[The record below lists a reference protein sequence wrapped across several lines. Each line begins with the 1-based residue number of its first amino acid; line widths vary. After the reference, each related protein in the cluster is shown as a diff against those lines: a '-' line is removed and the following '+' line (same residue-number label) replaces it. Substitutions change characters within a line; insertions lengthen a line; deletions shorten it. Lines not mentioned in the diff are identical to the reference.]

1 MSLLFSRFQHAS
13 ISSPFP
19 LLLTTTLLL
28 ASIAASL
35 FTSTRH
41 SLLTSACAW
50 LAISVYTTSRI
61 GLRSLL
67 DAAPN
72 QKLAWAAGYLFSLA
86 SVEERSVGNNARTIW
101 WAKALLPLAVWGVS
115 STIASTGFLPTT
127 HATNYSETG
136 VFVSGRES
144 PTGSDKPGNAVSA
157 GSLGRHGAKTPL
169 VILSASAVAAV
180 YTSSATN
187 TVLSLGLSYTLLA
200 ALALLLVERARV
212 EISAQR
218 GANDPLIYSANGFL
232 AQSDESKPSRSSADA
247 SMAVIRDV
255 ATAAA
260 VCTGVASLMSET
272 WRFGGLAYS
281 GVLGDAMGEQ
291 WIWGQAVLRLVIGIG
306 MVGVHAFMYGGVLMM
321 AQRQDAFTAS
331 FIPLYAALC
340 SQLILSFS
348 PGRLWFAALCA
359 VSSFVFLTD
368 SGIISTGGGGRMKL
382 RVGKLLTASAF
393 ISFAVL
399 AVLQLQRPL
408 RMPALDLNGSKGA
421 AAVPLDPNTVGTP
434 SEEYAPLNYTETRS
448 HPVDQLVR
456 NAEASWLNTLQSQS
470 QSLESAATQYTK
482 RYNLPPP
489 PNFDKWYEYAT
500 ERDVQLIDEY
510 DTIYHSLLPFW
521 ALSPATIRSRVREA
535 CGFQDNNLMCL
546 LIRDGKSVHVEGGQ
560 PWLQEAIVGMIGN
573 FVQYLPDMDLA
584 FNVHD
589 EPRVVVPHDELE
601 RLTRTAVTE
610 NLPAALSNPTPRNS
624 FSSRP
629 TDLGKGK
636 RIPEVKT
643 TRFNVFAHQPTWI
656 PSRLSCPASSPAR
669 CLATDICP
677 DNFTAYS
684 LGDLGFVY
692 NHTAFSDVCNSPS
705 FATSHG
711 FFDRP
716 NAFNVIHD
724 LFPVFSQSKMSS
736 FQDILYPSPWYWYGK
751 VAYEEKKDPSW
762 AEKVNSLWW
771 RGSTTGGFS
780 RNGGWRRQH
789 RQKLVQKLNALDTA
803 KILTNANAENP
814 DIAPHW
820 QTMEVAR
827 KDYDQVMDVH
837 FSHVGQCDPGDCDA
851 QKEFFTLAPPVDQQ
865 EAWRFRY
872 LLDLDGNAFSGRFYA
887 FLRSRSLVFKMAV
900 FREWHEEW
908 IKPWVHYIPLSLRR
922 DDALESVRYLS
933 AEGEGKKQAVRMA
946 EASREWAGKVLRNED
961 FETWF
966 FRLLLEYGR
975 LVDDDRLH
983 IGYAGS

>member
-1 MSLLFSRFQHAS
+1 MSLLSSRFQHAS
-13 ISSPFP
+13 ISTSFP

-28 ASIAASL
+28 TSIAASL

-50 LAISVYTTSRI
+50 FAISASTTSRI

-115 STIASTGFLPTT
+115 STIASTGFLPTNNT
-127 HATNYSETG
+127 TSRSETG
-136 VFVSGRES
+136 GFLSGRES

-157 GSLGRHGAKTPL
+157 GTLGRNGAKTPL

-180 YTSSATN
+180 YTSSGTN

-212 EISAQR
+212 EVSAQR
-218 GANDPLIYSANGFL
+218 GSNEPLIYSANGFL
-232 AQSDESKPSRSSADA
+232 AQSDEGKPSLSSADA
-247 SMAVIRDV
+247 TMAVIRDV

-260 VCTGVASLMSET
+260 VCTGIASLMSET

-291 WIWGQAVLRLVIGIG
+291 WIWGQAVLRLVIGVG
-306 MVGVHAFMYGGVLMM
+306 MVGVHALMYGGLLMM
-321 AQRQDAFTAS
+321 
-331 FIPLYAALC
+331 
-340 SQLILSFS
+340 
-348 PGRLWFAALCA
+348 
-359 VSSFVFLTD
+359 
-368 SGIISTGGGGRMKL
+368 
-382 RVGKLLTASAF
+382 
-393 ISFAVL
+393 
-399 AVLQLQRPL
+399 RPL
-408 RMPALDLNGSKGA
+408 RMPALDLDGSKGA

-434 SEEYAPLNYTETRS
+434 N
-448 HPVDQLVR
+448 QLVR

-470 QSLESAATQYTK
+470 QSLESAVTQYTK

-546 LIRDGKSVHVEGGQ
+546 LIRNGKSVHVEGGQ

-601 RLTRTAVTE
+601 RLIRTAITE
-610 NLPAALSNPTPRNS
+610 NLPAALANPTPRNA

-656 PSRLSCPASSPAR
+656 PSRLSCPATSPAR
-669 CLATDICP
+669 CLAADTCP

-724 LFPVFSQSKMSS
+724 LFPVFSQSKISS

-751 VAYEEKKDPSW
+751 VAYEEKKDLSW

-803 KILTNANAENP
+803 KILTNANADNP
-814 DIAPHW
+814 EVAPHW
-820 QTMEVAR
+820 QTKEVAR
-827 KDYDQVMDVH
+827 KDFDQVMDVH

-851 QKEFFTLAPPVDQQ
+851 QKESFTLAPPVDQQ

-872 LLDLDGNAFSGRFYA
+872 LLDIDGNAFSGRFYA

-908 IKPWVHYIPLSLRR
+908 IKPWVHYIPLSLRG
-922 DDALESVRYLS
+922 DEALESVRYLS
-933 AEGEGKKQAVRMA
+933 AEDEGKKQAVRMA

>member
-1 MSLLFSRFQHAS
+1 M
-13 ISSPFP
+13 
-19 LLLTTTLLL
+19 
-28 ASIAASL
+28 
-35 FTSTRH
+35 
-41 SLLTSACAW
+41 
-50 LAISVYTTSRI
+50 
-61 GLRSLL
+61 
-67 DAAPN
+67 N
-72 QKLAWAAGYLFSLA
+72 
-86 SVEERSVGNNARTIW
+86 
-101 WAKALLPLAVWGVS
+101 
-115 STIASTGFLPTT
+115 
-127 HATNYSETG
+127 
-136 VFVSGRES
+136 
-144 PTGSDKPGNAVSA
+144 
-157 GSLGRHGAKTPL
+157 GAKTPL

-180 YTSSATN
+180 YTSSGTN
-187 TVLSLGLSYTLLA
+187 TVLSLGLSYTLFA

-212 EISAQR
+212 EIAHSAQR
-218 GANDPLIYSANGFL
+218 GPNDPLIYSANGFL
-232 AQSDESKPSRSSADA
+232 AQSDEGKPSLSSADA
-247 SMAVIRDV
+247 TMTVIRDV

-291 WIWGQAVLRLVIGIG
+291 WIWGQAVLRLVIGVG
-306 MVGVHAFMYGGVLMM
+306 MEGVHAVMYGGLLMM
-321 AQRQDAFTAS
+321 
-331 FIPLYAALC
+331 
-340 SQLILSFS
+340 
-348 PGRLWFAALCA
+348 
-359 VSSFVFLTD
+359 
-368 SGIISTGGGGRMKL
+368 
-382 RVGKLLTASAF
+382 
-393 ISFAVL
+393 
-399 AVLQLQRPL
+399 LQRPL
-408 RMPALDLNGSKGA
+408 RMPALDLDGSKGA

-448 HPVDQLVR
+448 HPIDQLVR

-470 QSLESAATQYTK
+470 QSLETAVTQYTK

-546 LIRDGKSVHVEGGQ
+546 LIRDGKSAHVEGGQ

-601 RLTRTAVTE
+601 RLIRTAITE
-610 NLPAALSNPTPRNS
+610 NLPAALANPTPRNS
-624 FSSRP
+624 FSTRP

-656 PSRLSCPASSPAR
+656 PSRLSCPATSPAR
-669 CLATDICP
+669 CLATDTCP

-705 FATSHG
+705 FASSHG

-789 RQKLVQKLNALDTA
+789 RQKLVHKLNALDTA

-814 DIAPHW
+814 DVAPHW
-820 QTMEVAR
+820 QTKEVAR

-908 IKPWVHYIPLSLRR
+908 IKPWVHYIPLSLRG
-922 DDALESVRYLS
+922 DEALESVRYLS
-933 AEGEGKKQAVRMA
+933 AEGEGKKQGVRMA

-975 LVDDDRLH
+975 LVDDNRLN